1 MPVGRTEKKYDDIF
15 GHRDTKTQ
23 RTTRC
28 RERARRGAAQRRAR
42 RANRKRT
49 TNGRCLGRSFAV
61 GAPHGAACGAGRPR
75 RAPLCLSV
83 SVACPNQYVGVI
95 TKFCPKPFGALSP
108 EPSAL
113 HRVVPHKPVS
123 NACRLVAVLSFH
135 SDVPRD
141 LEAA

>member
-1 MPVGRTEKKYDDIF
+1 YANGRPVGRTEKKSDDKL

-49 TNGRCLGRSFAV
+49 TTGGWLGRSFAV

-75 RAPLCLSV
+75 RAPLCLGV
-83 SVACPNQYVGVI
+83 SVACPNQYVAVI
-95 TKFCPKPFGALSP
+95 TRFCTYREQRLSQAELCYETAGIPPTRGA
-108 EPSAL
+108 AG
-113 HRVVPHKPVS
+113 
-123 NACRLVAVLSFH
+123 NVLAT
-135 SDVPRD
+135 VGVRQ
-141 LEAA
+141 